1 MQTLEKA
8 LENLVHNMEI
18 LRDTLNKQH
27 QAIENFTD
35 TLDFIRD
42 DISELDTKIS
52 FADTNLALPFIILTL
67 RRLANASMPDDKFLT
82 KLCYIF
88 YFILFPSL
96 KFYHPFLI

>member
-27 QAIENFTD
+27 KSLNDLTSTTLTYSGVVTGLTN

-42 DISELDTKIS
+42 DISELDSKINELN
-52 FADTNLALPFIILTL
+52 DKLNEIKEKTDALGG
-67 RRLANASMPDDKFLT
+67 
-82 KLCYIF
+82 
-88 YFILFPSL
+88 
-96 KFYHPFLI
+96 

>member
-27 QAIENFTD
+27 KMLEEFTN

-42 DISELDTKIS
+42 DISELDTKINDIDS
-52 FADTNLALPFIILTL
+52 KLNDMKGKI
-67 RRLANASMPDDKFLT
+67 DDMGR
-82 KLCYIF
+82 
-88 YFILFPSL
+88 
-96 KFYHPFLI
+96 